1 MSALARFFKSIG
13 CNVSGYDR
21 TETPLTKQ
29 LVAEGIEV
37 CYTDTVDCIDMK
49 ATLVVYTPAIPNQH
63 EGFTFY
69 RNNEYNLHKRSEV
82 LGWLTSSMFNVCV
95 AGTHGKTTTS
105 TMVAHI
111 LRDSGVGCNA
121 FLGGISANYKTNFW
135 SSKTDIAVAEAD
147 EYDRSFLHLN
157 PNVAVITSMDP
168 DHLDIYGTEE
178 NLQSSFLAFSQK
190 VIAGGTLIVKKGI
203 QREKDLKAHELITY
217 GVENP
222 DADMYA
228 KNIRVENGKYIF
240 DITGKLFDLND
251 VVLNMGGEHNI
262 ENATAA
268 AIAAFK
274 AGVKLEDIKKA
285 INCFKGVKRR
295 FEFVLKQ
302 KNKVL
307 IDDYAHHPQELSALI
322 QGVKHLY
329 PNKKMLVVF
338 QPHLYSRTRDFAS
351 GFAKSLSNADE
362 VILLPI
368 YPARELPMPGVESE
382 MIAKNITVPNSV
394 VSKQE
399 LMHIIAEKEIDVLVM
414 AGAGDIDALVEP
426 VKNILSNK

>member
-1 MSALARFFKSIG
+1 
-13 CNVSGYDR
+13 
-21 TETPLTKQ
+21 
-29 LVAEGIEV
+29 
-37 CYTDTVDCIDMK
+37 
-49 ATLVVYTPAIPNQH
+49 
-63 EGFTFY
+63 
-69 RNNEYNLHKRSEV
+69 
-82 LGWLTSSMFNVCV
+82 
-95 AGTHGKTTTS
+95 
-105 TMVAHI
+105 
-111 LRDSGVGCNA
+111 
-121 FLGGISANYKTNFW
+121 
-135 SSKTDIAVAEAD
+135 
-147 EYDRSFLHLN
+147 
-157 PNVAVITSMDP
+157 
-168 DHLDIYGTEE
+168 
-178 NLQSSFLAFSQK
+178 
-190 VIAGGTLIVKKGI
+190 
-203 QREKDLKAHELITY
+203 
-217 GVENP
+217 
-222 DADMYA
+222 MYA